1 MGGEEEED
9 CVLEQELQI
18 KNHWKDLLREGGL
31 SEHHRA
37 QAPCDC
43 LPEAERNLK
52 QQQEKDED
60 VTEWTRMDSHHRETH
75 HKWREMNQAGD
86 A

>member
-1 MGGEEEED
+1 MGGKGEEG
-9 CVLEQELQI
+9 CVLGAGVPKSL
-18 KNHWKDLLREGGL
+18 KRSPREGRP
-31 SEHHRA
+31 SEYRGA
-37 QAPCDC
+37 QAPCSC
-43 LPEAERNLK
+43 LPEAQRNLE

-60 VTEWTRMDSHHRETH
+60 VTEWTGMDSHHRETH